1 MEAARDAPVVAGGAC
16 CSSSDFSKCFFVRSQ
31 LPTRAIQS
39 VRQSMS
45 GEHVSQTITPVR
57 ESASQS
63 VGQPVSQVRSGQVR
77 LRQVTSGQVMSGH
90 FSQSV
95 SKSGSQSG
103 QTVSYVFSHSGSQS
117 VRSDSQLRIQ
127 S

>member
-1 MEAARDAPVVAGGAC
+1 
-16 CSSSDFSKCFFVRSQ
+16 
-31 LPTRAIQS
+31 
-39 VRQSMS
+39 MS

-77 LRQVTSGQVMSGH
+77 SGQVRSGQVMSGH

-95 SKSGSQSG
+95 SKSGSQSS